1 MLDDTDAFIDD
12 DSASEALPSVAT
24 TTTTT
29 TTHLSVQEKK
39 KATLERVNGAGEGL
53 PLAPGDTDVV
63 AQKKESVV
71 EKKKSGVSS
80 RTCFTATVTKN

>member
-1 MLDDTDAFIDD
+1 MLDDTDAFIDE
-12 DSASEALPSVAT
+12 DSASEALPSVA
-24 TTTTT
+24 TTTT

-63 AQKKESVV
+63 AQKKESAV
-71 EKKKSGVSS
+71 EKKKSGVG
-80 RTCFTATVTKN
+80 

>member
-29 TTHLSVQEKK
+29 THHSVQEKK
-39 KATLERVNGAGEGL
+39 KATLERVNGAGGNL
-53 PLAPGDTDVV
+53 PLATGDTDVV
-63 AQKKESVV
+63 AQKKESAV
-71 EKKKSGVSS
+71 EKKKSGVS
-80 RTCFTATVTKN
+80 

>member
-1 MLDDTDAFIDD
+1 MFFFQSPAFSPVLDDTDAFIDE
-12 DSASEALPSVAT
+12 DSASEAVPSVAT
-24 TTTTT
+24 TA

-63 AQKKESVV
+63 AQKKESAV
-71 EKKKSGVSS
+71 EKKKSGV
-80 RTCFTATVTKN
+80 C